1 MFKFVKF
8 SITTIFVFLS
18 FSLKSNDEVDDV
30 LRYLSQFNSLKTDF
44 IQINNN
50 GNISSGK
57 IFLKRPGKIR
67 IEYEDQPLLIISD
80 GRKIATINKKIK
92 NISFYSLEDIPIK
105 LLLFHDINNEKINI
119 EKLLKKENFIKLK
132 LTEKGFEDRGYIEL
146 IFEDEPFQMKK
157 WTIFK
162 KDKSKTEILLN
173 NLQLN
178 INLKS
183 DKFDIS
189 KEDPRNPLWR
199 N

>member
-18 FSLKSNDEVDDV
+18 FSLKSNDEVDDI

>member
-1 MFKFVKF
+1 M
-8 SITTIFVFLS
+8 
-18 FSLKSNDEVDDV
+18 KSNDEVDDI

-119 EKLLKKENFIKLK
+119 EKLIKKENFIKLK